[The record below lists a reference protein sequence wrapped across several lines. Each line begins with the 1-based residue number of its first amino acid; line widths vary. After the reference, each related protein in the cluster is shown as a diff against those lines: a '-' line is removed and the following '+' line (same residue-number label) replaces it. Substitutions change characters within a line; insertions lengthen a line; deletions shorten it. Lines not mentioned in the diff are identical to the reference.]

1 MTRFSKIMLRYR
13 FFTVLLL
20 LNIGLSFIAPEI
32 GKKTLLLSLDNLLE
46 MLSIIPPVFILLGLM
61 DVWIPKEIMMKYMG
75 KGAGIKGG
83 VFAFALGSFSAG
95 PLYAA
100 FPIAAIFLKKGVS
113 LTNVFIFIGAWSAE
127 KIPMM
132 LFEVTQLGGKF
143 AISRFVLN
151 LIGTILLAFVVEKT
165 TSEEEYEKIQQTACN
180 QLEAK

>member
-75 KGAGIKGG
+75 
-83 VFAFALGSFSAG
+83 
-95 PLYAA
+95 
-100 FPIAAIFLKKGVS
+100 
-113 LTNVFIFIGAWSAE
+113 
-127 KIPMM
+127 
-132 LFEVTQLGGKF
+132 
-143 AISRFVLN
+143 
-151 LIGTILLAFVVEKT
+151 
-165 TSEEEYEKIQQTACN
+165 
-180 QLEAK
+180 

>member
-83 VFAFALGSFSAG
+83 VFAFADTGFVRPKEQGAASDYSSALSSFH
-95 PLYAA
+95 
-100 FPIAAIFLKKGVS
+100 
-113 LTNVFIFIGAWSAE
+113 
-127 KIPMM
+127 M
-132 LFEVTQLGGKF
+132 
-143 AISRFVLN
+143 
-151 LIGTILLAFVVEKT
+151 
-165 TSEEEYEKIQQTACN
+165 
-180 QLEAK
+180 